1 MSDKVDVEVGVTLN
15 IERVEELVLTFR
27 EMLKQNGAT
36 TNFLMLRFN
45 DTEESKEY
53 LVTIQVAGGKTPIE
67 RIKELEDELE
77 TSKSA
82 NSNILRTIQKLKEEE
97 K

>member
-27 EMLKQNGAT
+27 EMLKQNGA

-77 TSKSA
+77 ASKSA
-82 NSNILRTIQKLKEEE
+82 NSNILRTIQKLKEE
-97 K
+97 

>member
-1 MSDKVDVEVGVTLN
+1 MSDKGDIEVGATLN

-27 EMLKQNGAT
+27 EMLKQNGA

-77 TSKSA
+77 ASKSA
-82 NSNILRTIQKLKEEE
+82 NSNILRTIQNLKEEE

>member
-27 EMLKQNGAT
+27 EMLKQNGA

-77 TSKSA
+77 ASKSA
-82 NSNILRTIQKLKEEE
+82 NSNILRTFHRLKEEE

>member
-1 MSDKVDVEVGVTLN
+1 MSDHVKAEVGVTLKVG
-15 IERVEELVLTFR
+15 RVEELVLTFR
-27 EMLKQNGAT
+27 ELLKQTEA

-77 TSKSA
+77 ASKSA
-82 NSNILRTIQKLKEEE
+82 TSAILRTIQKLKEEE
-97 K
+97 Q

>member
-36 TNFLMLRFN
+36 NFLMLRFN
-45 DTEESKEY
+45 DTGESKEY

-67 RIKELEDELE
+67 RIAELEDELE
-77 TSKSA
+77 ASKSA
-82 NSNILRTIQKLKEEE
+82 TSAVLRTFENLKEEQS
-97 K
+97 

>member
-1 MSDKVDVEVGVTLN
+1 MSDKVDIEVGVTLN

-27 EMLKQNGAT
+27 EMLKQNGA

-77 TSKSA
+77 ASKSA
-82 NSNILRTIQKLKEEE
+82 NSNILRTIQKLKEKE

>member
-1 MSDKVDVEVGVTLN
+1 MSDKVDIEVGVTLN

-27 EMLKQNGAT
+27 EMLKQNGA

-77 TSKSA
+77 ASKSA

>member
-36 TNFLMLRFN
+36 NFLMLRLN
-45 DTEESKEY
+45 DTGESKEY

-77 TSKSA
+77 ASKSA
-82 NSNILRTIQKLKEEE
+82 TSAVLRTIQNLKEEQS
-97 K
+97 

>member
-1 MSDKVDVEVGVTLN
+1 MSDKVDIEVGVTLN

-27 EMLKQNGAT
+27 EMLKQNGA

-77 TSKSA
+77 ASKSA
-82 NSNILRTIQKLKEEE
+82 NSNILRTIQNLKEEE

>member
-1 MSDKVDVEVGVTLN
+1 MSDHVEAEVGVTLKVG
-15 IERVEELVLTFR
+15 RVEELVLTFR
-27 EMLKQNGAT
+27 ELLKQTDA

-77 TSKSA
+77 ASKLATSK
-82 NSNILRTIQKLKEEE
+82 ILRTIQNLKEEE
-97 K
+97 

>member
-1 MSDKVDVEVGVTLN
+1 MSDKVDVEVGFTLN

-27 EMLKQNGAT
+27 EILKQNGA

-77 TSKSA
+77 ASKSA
-82 NSNILRTIQKLKEEE
+82 NSNILRTIQNLNEEE

>member
-27 EMLKQNGAT
+27 EMLKQNGA

-77 TSKSA
+77 ASKSA

>member
-1 MSDKVDVEVGVTLN
+1 MSDKVDIEVGVTLN

-27 EMLKQNGAT
+27 EMLKQNGA

-77 TSKSA
+77 ASKSA

-97 K
+97 Q

>member
-36 TNFLMLRFN
+36 NFLMLRFN
-45 DTEESKEY
+45 DMEESKEY

-77 TSKSA
+77 ASK
-82 NSNILRTIQKLKEEE
+82 
-97 K
+97 

>member
-1 MSDKVDVEVGVTLN
+1 MSDHVKAEVGVTLKVG
-15 IERVEELVLTFR
+15 RVEELVLTFR
-27 EMLKQNGAT
+27 ELLKQADA

-53 LVTIQVAGGKTPIE
+53 LVTIQVAGRKTPIE

-77 TSKSA
+77 AGKSA
-82 NSNILRTIQKLKEEE
+82 TSAVLRTIQKLKEEE
-97 K
+97 Q

>member
-27 EMLKQNGAT
+27 EMLKQNGA

-77 TSKSA
+77 ASKSA
-82 NSNILRTIQKLKEEE
+82 NSNILRTIQNLKGEE

>member
-1 MSDKVDVEVGVTLN
+1 MSDHVKAEVGVTLKVG
-15 IERVEELVLTFR
+15 RVEELVLTFR
-27 EMLKQNGAT
+27 ELLKQTDA

-77 TSKSA
+77 ASKSA
-82 NSNILRTIQKLKEEE
+82 TSAILRTIQKLKEEE
-97 K
+97 Q

>member
-1 MSDKVDVEVGVTLN
+1 MSDHVDAEVGVTLKVG
-15 IERVEELVLTFR
+15 RVEELVLTFR
-27 EMLKQNGAT
+27 ELLKQTDA

-77 TSKSA
+77 ASKSA
-82 NSNILRTIQKLKEEE
+82 TSAILRTIQKLEEE
-97 K
+97 EQ

>member
-27 EMLKQNGAT
+27 EMLKRNGA

-77 TSKSA
+77 ASKSA

>member
-27 EMLKQNGAT
+27 EMLKQNGA

-77 TSKSA
+77 ASKSA
-82 NSNILRTIQKLKEEE
+82 NSNILRTIQNLKEEE

>member
-27 EMLKQNGAT
+27 EMLKQNGAS
-36 TNFLMLRFN
+36 NFLMLRFN

-77 TSKSA
+77 ASKSA
-82 NSNILRTIQKLKEEE
+82 NSNILRTIQNLKEEE

>member
-1 MSDKVDVEVGVTLN
+1 MSDKVDIEVGVTLN

-36 TNFLMLRFN
+36 NFLMLQLN

-53 LVTIQVAGGKTPIE
+53 LVTIQVADGKTPIE

>member
-15 IERVEELVLTFR
+15 IECVEELVLTFR
-27 EMLKQNGAT
+27 EILKQNGA

-53 LVTIQVAGGKTPIE
+53 LVTIQVAGVKTPIE
-67 RIKELEDELE
+67 RIKELEDDLE
-77 TSKSA
+77 ASKSA
-82 NSNILRTIQKLKEEE
+82 TSAILRTIQKLKEEE

>member
-36 TNFLMLRFN
+36 NFLTLRFN

-53 LVTIQVAGGKTPIE
+53 LVTIQVAGGKTPTE

-77 TSKSA
+77 ASKSA
-82 NSNILRTIQKLKEEE
+82 NSNILRTIQKLKEE
-97 K
+97 

>member
-27 EMLKQNGAT
+27 EMLKQNGA

-67 RIKELEDELE
+67 RIKELEDGLE
-77 TSKSA
+77 ARKSA
-82 NSNILRTIQKLKEEE
+82 NSNILRTIQNLKEEE

>member
-36 TNFLMLRFN
+36 NFLMLQLN

-53 LVTIQVAGGKTPIE
+53 LVTIQVADGKTPIE

>member
-1 MSDKVDVEVGVTLN
+1 MSDKVDIEVGVTLN

-27 EMLKQNGAT
+27 EMLKQNGA

-77 TSKSA
+77 ASKSA
-82 NSNILRTIQKLKEEE
+82 NSNILRTIQKLKEAEQ
-97 K
+97 

>member
-36 TNFLMLRFN
+36 NFLMIRFN

-77 TSKSA
+77 ASKSA
-82 NSNILRTIQKLKEEE
+82 NSNILRTIQNLKEEE

>member
-15 IERVEELVLTFR
+15 IECVEELVLTFR
-27 EMLKQNGAT
+27 EILKQNGA

-45 DTEESKEY
+45 DRGESKEY

-67 RIKELEDELE
+67 RIAELEAELE
-77 TSKSA
+77 ASKSA
-82 NSNILRTIQKLKEEE
+82 TSAVLRTIQNLKEEE

>member
-1 MSDKVDVEVGVTLN
+1 MNDHVKAEIGVTLKVG
-15 IERVEELVLTFR
+15 RVEELVLTFR
-27 EMLKQNGAT
+27 ELLKQTDA

-67 RIKELEDELE
+67 RIAELEAELE
-77 TSKSA
+77 ASKSA
-82 NSNILRTIQKLKEEE
+82 TSAVLRTIQNLKEEE

>member
-27 EMLKQNGAT
+27 EMLKQNGAI
-36 TNFLMLRFN
+36 NFLMLRFN

-77 TSKSA
+77 ASKSA

>member
-27 EMLKQNGAT
+27 EMLKQNGA

-77 TSKSA
+77 ASKSA
-82 NSNILRTIQKLKEEE
+82 NSNILRTFQKLKEEE

>member
-1 MSDKVDVEVGVTLN
+1 MSDKVDVEVGFTLN

-27 EMLKQNGAT
+27 EMLKQNGA

-77 TSKSA
+77 ASKSA
-82 NSNILRTIQKLKEEE
+82 TSAILRTIQKLKEEE

>member
-1 MSDKVDVEVGVTLN
+1 MSDKVDIEVGVTLN

-27 EMLKQNGAT
+27 EMLKQNGA

-77 TSKSA
+77 ASKSA
-82 NSNILRTIQKLKEEE
+82 NSNILRTFQKLKEEE

>member
-27 EMLKQNGAT
+27 EMLKQNGA

-67 RIKELEDELE
+67 RIKELKDELE
-77 TSKSA
+77 ASKSA
-82 NSNILRTIQKLKEEE
+82 NSNILRTIQNLKEEE

>member
-36 TNFLMLRFN
+36 NFLMLRFN
-45 DTEESKEY
+45 ETEESKEY

-77 TSKSA
+77 ASKSA
-82 NSNILRTIQKLKEEE
+82 HSNILRTIQKLKEEE
-97 K
+97 R

>member
-27 EMLKQNGAT
+27 EMLKQNGA

-67 RIKELEDELE
+67 RIKELKDELE
-77 TSKSA
+77 ASKSA